1 MEKLEI
7 KDIQNLNPT
16 ATYKFE
22 VVEEEKEKINKP
34 KQIIEY
40 INLGLTLIAVIE
52 LLILII

>member
-22 VVEEEKEKINKP
+22 VVEEQKKEKNKP

-40 INLGLTLIAVIE
+40 VNLGLTLIAVIE

>member
-22 VVEEEKEKINKP
+22 MVEEQKENKS